1 MSCTNIS
8 SETFRRILLT
18 ATAIGMFV
26 GTHGALARGGGHSGD
41 HGGMSGHALGGDNA
55 MMDSHHAHADRDHA
69 GTGSGFF
76 RSLERKGPISS
87 FARSMK

>member
-26 GTHGALARGGGHSGD
+26 GTHGALARGGGHPGD